1 MRYVNRALFLLG
13 IIAIAGTVMLRPSIR
28 KVNPTPQPYHATPV
42 NLGPYDPV
50 VTT

>member
-1 MRYVNRALFLLG
+1 MKHRALLLLG
-13 IIAIAGTVMLRPSIR
+13 IMAVMGTVMLRPSIR
-28 KVNPTPQPYHATPV
+28 KANPTPQPYHATPV